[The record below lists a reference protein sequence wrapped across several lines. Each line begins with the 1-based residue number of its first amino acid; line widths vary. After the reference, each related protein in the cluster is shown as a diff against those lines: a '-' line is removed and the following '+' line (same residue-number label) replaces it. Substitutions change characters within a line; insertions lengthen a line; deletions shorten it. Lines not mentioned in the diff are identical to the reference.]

1 MTDNDKNATENCLS
15 KIDINILRALQQDGR
30 KTYADLSR
38 QVGLTSTP
46 CMERVKRLERDNI
59 IEGYHAKIKPEALGM
74 GLVVFVHVG
83 LQRTAQDAF
92 GQFTEAVKEIPEI
105 QECFLVSGSFDYL
118 LKVRTRDM
126 SQYRKFYG
134 DVLLSLPG
142 VEECTTYVAMEQV
155 KETTEIPI

>member
-1 MTDNDKNATENCLS
+1 MTDNDKNATDSSLS
-15 KIDINILRALQQDGR
+15 KIDINILRALQKDGR

-59 IEGYHAKIKPEALGM
+59 IEGYQAKVNPEALGM

-83 LQRTAQDAF
+83 LHRSAQDAF
-92 GQFTEAVKEIPEI
+92 GQFNEAINEIPEI

-118 LKVRTRDM
+118 LKVRTKDM
-126 SQYRKFYG
+126 SEYRKFYG
-134 DVLLSLPG
+134 EVLLSLPG
-142 VEECTTYVAMEQV
+142 VEECSTYVAMEQV
-155 KETTEIPI
+155 KETTAIPL